1 MSKYLALH
9 TLHLASAKSGA
20 IDVIPAGHR
29 FDSIEADDIDALME
43 RGALREATGK
53 DSQAPEAKRPAGDV
67 AKPSSTNS
75 VDGQKSSAAVT
86 VPDDK
91 LDALKV
97 EELKGIAQQ
106 LQVADFGGMKKDD
119 LVAAIKAK
127 RAESADDLV

>member
-9 TLHLASAKSGA
+9 TLHLASAKTGA
-20 IDVIPAGHR
+20 IDVIPANHR
-29 FDSIEADDIDALME
+29 FDSIDADDVEGLLE
-43 RGALREATGK
+43 RGAIREANGK
-53 DSQAPEAKRPAGDV
+53 DGQYPEVKRQAGDV
-67 AKPSSTNS
+67 AKPSSVNS

-97 EELKGIAQQ
+97 DELKAIAQE
-106 LQVADFGGMKKDD
+106 LQVADFAGMKKDD

-127 RAESADDLV
+127 RAESTDELV